1 MLFVVFYLPTKQP
14 TKPKSSNNQTI
25 MANIDNSI
33 ARFSASM
40 TEINAAKR
48 HTVVIDLPVRKAVAG
63 KTTKVVIKKAPTET
77 TQAPK
82 PKPAPKPAQ
91 NTETTERKE
100 YVMPAKKTVKKTSKL
115 GKLVSGK
122 KIFDF
127 SH

>member
-1 MLFVVFYLPTKQP
+1 
-14 TKPKSSNNQTI
+14 

-82 PKPAPKPAQ
+82 PKPAQ

>member
-1 MLFVVFYLPTKQP
+1 
-14 TKPKSSNNQTI
+14 

-63 KTTKVVIKKAPTET
+63 KTTKVVIKKAPAET

-91 NTETTERKE
+91 TTERKE

-122 KIFDF
+122 KVFDF

>member
-14 TKPKSSNNQTI
+14 TKPKASNNQTI

-63 KTTKVVIKKAPTET
+63 KTTKVVIKKAPAET

-91 NTETTERKE
+91 TTERKE

-122 KIFDF
+122 KVFDF

>member
-1 MLFVVFYLPTKQP
+1 
-14 TKPKSSNNQTI
+14 
-25 MANIDNSI
+25 
-33 ARFSASM
+33 M

-63 KTTKVVIKKAPTET
+63 KTTKVVIKKAPAET
-77 TQAPK
+77 TQA

-91 NTETTERKE
+91 TTERKE

-122 KIFDF
+122 KVFDF

>member
-1 MLFVVFYLPTKQP
+1 
-14 TKPKSSNNQTI
+14 

-40 TEINAAKR
+40 AEINAAKR
-48 HTVVIDLPVRKAVAG
+48 HTVVIDLPKKAVAG
-63 KTTKVVIKKAPTET
+63 KTTKVVIKKTPAET

-82 PKPAPKPAQ
+82 PKSAPKPAQ
-91 NTETTERKE
+91 NTEVERTA
-100 YVMPAKKTVKKTSKL
+100 YVISSKKTVAKKSKL

-122 KIFDF
+122 KVFDF